1 MINKKME
8 TALNDQISKEAFSS
22 YLYLSM
28 ASWCEIEGL
37 AGCANFLYRHVEEEK
52 EHMMKL
58 FRYVNSVNGHALVPA
73 VQKPPHDFTSIQKLF
88 RQVYNHEKMITKS
101 INELVGLCYKENDYT
116 TLSFL
121 QWYVEE
127 QREEE
132 DLVRTILDKIK
143 LIGEGPQSLFLIDQ
157 ELEKING
164 QLGQEQQDQLPF

>member
-1 MINKKME
+1 MINKNME
-8 TALNDQISKEAFSS
+8 SALNEQVSKEAYSS

-37 AGCANFLYRHVEEEK
+37 TGCANFLYRHVEEEK

-58 FRYVNSVNGHALVPA
+58 FRYLNSVDGHALVPA
-73 VQKPPHDFTSIQKLF
+73 IKKPPHDFKSVQKLF
-88 RQVYNHEKMITKS
+88 QQVYKHEKMITKS
-101 INELVGLCYKENDYT
+101 INDLVGLCYSENDYT

-132 DLVRTILDKIK
+132 DLVRTILDKIR

-164 QLGQEQQDQLPF
+164 QLGQTAQE